1 MFVFVFLFLIHY
13 FSGLDVLFLYLVILG
28 LVLIGRLGLFKD
40 VKFRIRIF
48 IRYDVDRLD
57 RNDGC
62 NLSELRF
69 GIHTFR

>member
-13 FSGLDVLFLYLVILG
+13 FIGLDVLFLCLVILG
-28 LVLIGRLGLFKD
+28 LVLIDRLGLIRG
-40 VKFRIRIF
+40 VRFRIRIF
-48 IRYDVDRLD
+48 RRYDVDRLD

>member
-1 MFVFVFLFLIHY
+1 MFVFLFLVHY
-13 FSGLDVLFLYLVILG
+13 FSGLDVLFLCLVILG
-28 LVLIGRLGLFKD
+28 LVLIGHLGLIRGGR
-40 VKFRIRIF
+40 FRSRIF
-48 IRYDVDRLD
+48 IRYGVDRLD

>member
-1 MFVFVFLFLIHY
+1 MFVLVFLFLIHY
-13 FSGLDVLFLYLVILG
+13 SSGLDVLFLCLVILG
-28 LVLIGRLGLFKD
+28 LVLIGRLGLIRG

-48 IRYDVDRLD
+48 RRYDVDRLD